1 MRMRNNVVA
10 AIAALLVPLLFA
22 GAGQAQVGENHGLLN
37 PNLATGEQLA
47 DLPELSENAVA
58 AILSAR
64 PFLRVADMHATVAE
78 HVAAADLDA
87 LYRAM
92 FVPLDLN
99 DAADEEILLIPGVGD
114 RMLHEFEE
122 YRPYVAL
129 AQFHREIGKYVD
141 DAELSRLAQYVYVR
155 IDLNSAPGEA
165 ILSIPGVGDR
175 MLHEF
180 EEYRPYASLAQ
191 FRREIGK
198 YVDDEELERLARYV
212 EIR

>member
-10 AIAALLVPLLFA
+10 AIAALLAPLLFA

-47 DLPELSENAVA
+47 ALPELSENAVA

-129 AQFHREIGKYVD
+129 ARFHREIGKYVD

-180 EEYRPYASLAQ
+180 EEYRPYASMAQ